1 MPLGKKS
8 WKLSILMLA
17 LYLESFG
24 QELREKLRVQI
35 FPSPLYPW
43 FNRNLK
49 CQACLMV
56 ITRSA
61 KRSKS
66 IIAWLP
72 NEVLFSVVAHAAQ
85 SDLLSLCL
93 TSHLMRNIARRFL
106 YREVLIDTVK
116 QLKLF
121 VRGGAKRKFIPL
133 LSLVRKFGLNQNLR
147 LGEALIGPLTSTVTK
162 MINLRHLLL
171 YLAKPVQLHKL
182 LREGIFSDLLTFRYI
197 VQPATAFEFLSFLDK
212 HSTIDTLTFA
222 SECHSPIDFPERP
235 SLPSL
240 RVYEDATDP
249 DCCLA
254 RLKKA
259 RGLEVIVIL
268 TVSHTP
274 RAEDILA
281 EVSRHLPH
289 VRVLRLRSSVA
300 KSAGLST
307 GEATEIASH
316 LRRFTAL
323 RLLEFSA
330 IDYNTEFR
338 LHYDRQ
344 ALTLWQDVCKTI
356 SSVILN
362 SICWEKSC
370 GEWHCENKGITQMIK
385 LMQTGALG
393 PTFVFVPS
401 RQGARVEST

>member
-1 MPLGKKS
+1 
-8 WKLSILMLA
+8 
-17 LYLESFG
+17 
-24 QELREKLRVQI
+24 
-35 FPSPLYPW
+35 
-43 FNRNLK
+43 
-49 CQACLMV
+49 MV

-106 YREVLIDTVK
+106 YCEVLIDTVK

-147 LGEALIGPLTSTVTK
+147 LYAQFSTSYQASLTSTVTK
-162 MINLRHLLL
+162 MINLSL

-197 VQPATAFEFLSFLDK
+197 VQPATASEFLSFLDK

-222 SECHSPIDFPERP
+222 SECPSPIHFPERP

-240 RVYEDATDP
+240 RVYEGPSWGLSMFDAPTSVSLMWYTDATDP

-259 RGLEVIVIL
+259 RGSIVIL

-323 RLLEFSA
+323 RLLEFPA

-338 LHYDRQ
+338 LDYDRQ

-356 SSVILN
+356 SSVIL
-362 SICWEKSC
+362 SMC
-370 GEWHCENKGITQMIK
+370 
-385 LMQTGALG
+385 
-393 PTFVFVPS
+393 
-401 RQGARVEST
+401 